1 MNRTKA
7 WWFLA
12 AFAVIGVL
20 TLIEGINDGF
30 TFLNWVVIALS
41 VVFAAQAVWTLT
53 GDTSPRT

>member
-12 AFAVIGVL
+12 AFTVIGVL

-41 VVFAAQAVWTLT
+41 VIFGGQAVWTLT
-53 GDTSPRT
+53 RDSSSQT